1 MKLNFESSNFSK
13 LNLDRYIFEGKF
25 ILFIVSILSFLG
37 FPLVYNFLYGYYF
50 GGTNEIV
57 ISIFQA
63 YSNLISFDLKLL
75 TVITVFFIG
84 NYYILNSL
92 LRTLLGNKRSAQQ
105 KIKSVLIISI
115 LFTALFSI
123 IFAIFFGGKISPEKV
138 LSFFLLF
145 VSALFFIGA
154 IGSISYVVSVQINR
168 TCINFQIVIGYIYI
182 VIFMIKLFHFEELFW
197 LLSIFMLSYF
207 IAIISSNINNFTIE
221 KAHLFTISWSMV
233 TITYFDFLNKGSVMF
248 FSIFYFFSMLIF
260 ILALNKLYVLK
271 IYQMHNQLIILQFQ
285 GHVNYLVLE
294 RISSIHKEI
303 THQGLIMYLFK
314 HLQLYISEKNNSS
327 KKMTISIIAVFTFLI
342 TPQIALMSGYGVRI
356 MNIDSGNQKY
366 EITFNT
372 SKKTNMKIKAN
383 YYIISGNEIIYSD
396 ENWKLAR
403 IKSDNYI
410 INEK

>member
-13 LNLDRYIFEGKF
+13 INLDRYIFEGKF

-84 NYYILNSL
+84 NYYIITSLLKVLLNSE
-92 LRTLLGNKRSAQQ
+92 RSAPQ
-105 KIKSVLIISI
+105 KIISTLILI
-115 LFTALFSI
+115 LLFIGLFSI
-123 IFAIFFGGKISPEKV
+123 IFAIFFGGKINPEKV

-145 VSALFFIGA
+145 ISALFFIGA

-168 TCINFQIVIGYIYI
+168 ACINFQIIIGYIYI

-207 IAIISSNINNFTIE
+207 LAIISSNINNFTIE

-233 TITYFDFLNKGSVMF
+233 TITYFDFLNKESVMF

-260 ILALNKLYVLK
+260 ILVLNKLYVLK

-285 GHVNYLVLE
+285 DHVNYLVVE

-303 THQGLIMYLFK
+303 TRQGLIVYLFK
-314 HLQLYISEKNNSS
+314 HLQLYFSDENNNS
-327 KKMTISIIAVFTFLI
+327 KKMMISIIAVFTFLI
-342 TPQIALMSGYGVRI
+342 TPQIALMSGYGVRM

-372 SKKTNMKIKAN
+372 SKKTNVKIKAN

>member
-1 MKLNFESSNFSK
+1 MKLKFEPSNTSK
-13 LNLDRYIFEGKF
+13 LNLDKYIFEGRF

-50 GGTNEIV
+50 AGTDEII

-63 YSNLISFDLKLL
+63 YSNLVSFDLQLYS
-75 TVITVFFIG
+75 VISVFFIG

-123 IFAIFFGGKISPEKV
+123 IFAIFFGGEISPEKV
-138 LSFFLLF
+138 VSFFLLF
-145 VSALFFIGA
+145 VSILFFIGLL
-154 IGSISYVVSVQINR
+154 GSIGYIISVQINR
-168 TCINFQIVIGYIYI
+168 TCVNFQIILGYMYI
-182 VIFMIKLFHFEELFW
+182 VVYMIKLFHFGEIFW
-197 LLSIFMLSYF
+197 LISLSMLIYYL
-207 IAIISSNINNFTIE
+207 AIISSAINNFIIE

-233 TITYFDFLNKGSVMF
+233 TVTYFNFLNQESPIF
-248 FSIFYFFSMLIF
+248 FCIFYFTSMLIF
-260 ILALNKLYVLK
+260 ILILYKLYVLK
-271 IYQMHNQLIILQFQ
+271 IHQMDNQLIILQFQ
-285 GHVNYLVLE
+285 DHVNYVTVE
-294 RISSIHKEI
+294 KMVSTNSEI
-303 THQGLIMYLFK
+303 IKHGLIMYLFK
-314 HLQLYISEKNNSS
+314 HLQLYFFEKNNNS
-327 KKMTISIIAVFTFLI
+327 KKISISITAIVAFLL
-342 TPQIALMSGYGVRI
+342 TPQIALMCGYGVRV
-356 MNIDSGNQKY
+356 MNDVSSEHKY
-366 EITFNT
+366 EITLNT
-372 SKKTNMKIKAN
+372 VKETKVRIKAN